1 MKKIIIVFDGYC
13 ILCSDCVLW
22 IYKKNKLKNI
32 FYTHFESDF
41 IKNNYPNLKLENT
54 VYLVDEN
61 ENFLKMSKAIK
72 YCTNFIE
79 MNFILKFFIKITPAF
94 ILDIIYRLI
103 SRYRYVI
110 FGKKNVC
117 SYPRELHQNQML
129 M

>member
-22 IYKKNKLKNI
+22 MCKKNKLKNI

-54 VYLVDEN
+54 VYLIDEN
-61 ENFLKMSKAIK
+61 ESFLKMSKAIK
-72 YCTNFIE
+72 YCANFIE
-79 MNFILKFFIKITPAF
+79 MNFILKFFIKNTPAF

-103 SRYRYVI
+103 ARCRYVM
-110 FGKKNVC
+110 FGKKSIC
-117 SYPRELHQNQML
+117 SFPDGLHTNQIL
-129 M
+129 K